1 MTNAEQIRSMNDTEL
16 AEFIFSIEKFDD
28 DFGISLHMKE
38 SDELIVLFNDK
49 ESVEEWLVEP
59 YKQEV

>member
-1 MTNAEQIRSMNDTEL
+1 MTNAEQIRSMNDAEL

-28 DFGISLHMKE
+28 DFGISFHIKE
-38 SDELIVLFNDK
+38 SDEPIFLFNDK

-59 YKQEV
+59 CKQGV